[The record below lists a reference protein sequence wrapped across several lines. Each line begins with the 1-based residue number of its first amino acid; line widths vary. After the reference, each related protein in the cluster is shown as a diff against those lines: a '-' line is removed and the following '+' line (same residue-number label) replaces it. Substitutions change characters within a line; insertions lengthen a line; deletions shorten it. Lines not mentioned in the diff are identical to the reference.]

1 MSNAMRPE
9 YLITKR
15 TICPTCKGEKFVQHP
30 AWAWYWRENAK
41 SRTVEEDLAWFRNH
55 GYDVNYYSELPS
67 EEIECSDCDGA
78 GYIENQVD
86 LRAVLREITAEVQ
99 DDFARALEYAEQ
111 WRALTHTLRMENNL
125 EITHFRQLVQYL
137 EMKNERTEY

>member
-30 AWAWYWRENAK
+30 AWAWYFENAK

-55 GYDVNYYSELPS
+55 GYDDVNYYELPS
-67 EEIECSDCDGA
+67 EEIECSDCNGA

-86 LRAVLREITAEVQ
+86 LRAVL
-99 DDFARALEYAEQ
+99 
-111 WRALTHTLRMENNL
+111 
-125 EITHFRQLVQYL
+125 L